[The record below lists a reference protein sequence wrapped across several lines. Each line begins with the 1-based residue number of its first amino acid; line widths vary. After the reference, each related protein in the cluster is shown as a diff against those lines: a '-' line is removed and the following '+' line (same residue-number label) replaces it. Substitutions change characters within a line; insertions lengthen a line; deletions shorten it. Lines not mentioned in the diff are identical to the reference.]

1 MIEAKGKISKFLK
14 DIMDLKYNYNMTHLK
29 KVLDNIGFIEN
40 TSLKVT
46 KKKLDK
52 WKKDRIMNNEMD
64 DYSYL
69 LNPCR
74 NISLFIR
81 LLNGLYLS
89 FVFIQGDTE
98 SPIFRTNIELDY
110 IYVFTSKG
118 HSPTIYFYG
127 RDIITNE
134 EANLLD
140 IYYKKQKNY
149 LINLNI
155 NYNKINK
162 NDDFKLGFSADL
174 NINVIANLKNEFF
187 DKDKMTNKMINVAK
201 KIASLFIIWKR
212 KIDALD
218 SANF

>member
-1 MIEAKGKISKFLK
+1 MIEAKEKIGKFLK
-14 DIMDLKYNYNMTHLK
+14 DIMNLKYNYNMTHLK
-29 KVLDNIGFIEN
+29 KLLDDIGFTEN

-52 WKKDRIMNNEMD
+52 WKKDRIMNNKMD
-64 DYSYL
+64 DYSYIL
-69 LNPCR
+69 DPCK

-98 SPIFRTNIELDY
+98 SPVFRTNIELDY
-110 IYVFTSKG
+110 IYVYTSKY
-118 HSPTIYFYG
+118 HRPTIYFYG

-134 EANLLD
+134 EACLLD
-140 IYYKKQKNY
+140 VYYKKQKNY
-149 LINLNI
+149 LTNLNI
-155 NYNKINK
+155 NYNKINN
-162 NDDFKLGFSADL
+162 NDDLKLGFSADL

-187 DKDKMTNKMINVAK
+187 DKDRMIKKMINVAK
-201 KIASLFIIWKR
+201 KISSLFIIWKR

>member
-1 MIEAKGKISKFLK
+1 
-14 DIMDLKYNYNMTHLK
+14 
-29 KVLDNIGFIEN
+29 
-40 TSLKVT
+40 
-46 KKKLDK
+46 
-52 WKKDRIMNNEMD
+52 MNNEMD